1 MGMAFAR
8 LPSNQGLEA
17 VRKMTPLPMS
27 PFIDPEKIEPQP
39 FVLDKRAFWRHMTGT
54 DDDPPPLF
62 IGGASTDFKALLA
75 EIAPTLEAIAR
86 K

>member
-1 MGMAFAR
+1 
-8 LPSNQGLEA
+8 
-17 VRKMTPLPMS
+17 MTPLPMS

-39 FVLDKRAFWRHMTGT
+39 FVLDERAFWRQMTGT

-62 IGGASTDFKALLA
+62 IGGPSPDFEAMVQ
-75 EIAPTLEAIAR
+75 EIASMLEATAR

>member
-1 MGMAFAR
+1 MAQLPNPWIDETPVEQAR
-8 LPSNQGLEA
+8 
-17 VRKMTPLPMS
+17 
-27 PFIDPEKIEPQP
+27 
-39 FVLDKRAFWRHMTGT
+39 FVLDERAFWQQMTGT